1 MNNQTLGLTVT
12 RIALG
17 VILFAHGYL
26 LKIGTFTIAGTVGY
40 FESIGLP
47 AIVAYLVIGGE
58 VIGGIALILGIFTKL
73 AAWLSLPILL
83 GATWMHLGNGW
94 LFSAEGGGWEFPLLL
109 VALAISVGLQ
119 GAGIYAVENTEW
131 FKARLP
137 TNHRLKS
144 PPPNLRRDRLAIP
157 GDHLPR
163 LLGRQIQ

>member
-47 AIVAYLVIGGE
+47 ALVAYLVIGGE
-58 VIGGIALILGIFTKL
+58 VIGGIAIILGIFTKL

-94 LFSAEGGGWEFPLLL
+94 LFSAEGSGWEFPLLL

-119 GAGIYAVENTEW
+119 GAGKYAVENTDW

-137 TNHRLKS
+137 NQS
-144 PPPNLRRDRLAIP
+144 PAEVASA
-157 GDHLPR
+157 
-163 LLGRQIQ
+163 

>member
-47 AIVAYLVIGGE
+47 ALVAYLVIGGE
-58 VIGGIALILGIFTKL
+58 VIGGIAIILGIFTKL

-83 GATWMHLGNGW
+83 GATWMHPGNGW

-119 GAGIYAVENTEW
+119 GAGKYAV
-131 FKARLP
+131 
-137 TNHRLKS
+137 
-144 PPPNLRRDRLAIP
+144 
-157 GDHLPR
+157 
-163 LLGRQIQ
+163 

>member
-12 RIALG
+12 WIALG

-47 AIVAYLVIGGE
+47 ALVAYLVIGGE
-58 VIGGIALILGIFTKL
+58 VIGGIAIILGIFTKL

-83 GATWMHLGNGW
+83 GATWMHPGNGW

-119 GAGIYAVENTEW
+119 GAGIYAVENTDW

-137 TNHRLKS
+137 NQS
-144 PPPNLRRDRLAIP
+144 PAEVTSA
-157 GDHLPR
+157 
-163 LLGRQIQ
+163 

>member
-1 MNNQTLGLTVT
+1 MNHQDLGLTVT

-17 VILFAHGYL
+17 VVLFAHGFL
-26 LKIGTFTIAGTVGY
+26 LKIGTFTVAGTVGY

-47 AIVAYLVIGGE
+47 AAIAYLVIDGE

-73 AAWLSLPILL
+73 PAWLSLPILL

-109 VALAISVGLQ
+109 VTLAISVGLH
-119 GAGIYAVENTEW
+119 GTGRFAVENTDW

-137 TNHRLKS
+137 NQS
-144 PPPNLRRDRLAIP
+144 SAEVASA
-157 GDHLPR
+157 
-163 LLGRQIQ
+163 